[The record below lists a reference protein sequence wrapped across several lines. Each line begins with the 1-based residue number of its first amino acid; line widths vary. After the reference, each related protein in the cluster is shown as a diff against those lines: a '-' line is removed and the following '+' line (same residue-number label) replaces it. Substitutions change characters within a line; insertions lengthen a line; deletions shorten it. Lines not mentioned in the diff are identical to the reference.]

1 MTTDKR
7 YDEPDP
13 VRWFNALGAC
23 SSCGKPAHGKLMG
36 PCNESYGNYCTR
48 CAEKRLTKAEALRK
62 RFYAQ
67 TTLQKEE
74 E

>member
-13 VRWFNALGAC
+13 VRWFNALGTC
-23 SSCGKPAHGKLMG
+23 NRCGKPAQGKLMG
-36 PCNESYGNYCTR
+36 PRNESYGNYCTR
-48 CAEKRLTKAEALRK
+48 CAEKRLIKAEELRK

-67 TTLQKEE
+67 ATLQENEE
-74 E
+74 